1 MTMKSVALLLSLLV
15 LLTFNSCSSDPL
27 DVDISGIEVPAVKIL
42 RFDSA
47 LAVADTT
54 DVVGLRQRMRKNYG
68 AFSDAFF
75 QNAICY
81 QAADSAM
88 CDAELRRFL
97 SDKDLRELRRECF
110 SAHANLDE
118 TEQELTQ
125 VFRYF
130 RYHFP
135 NRKLPEN
142 IYAITSGFSYNF
154 TQTEGAYGI
163 GLDFY
168 LGTNSKWYDA
178 LQWPMFK
185 RVRYNKAYIPS
196 GFVRSWLLNEFQYS
210 PEKDDVLNR
219 LMYEGKL
226 LYVSRALLRN
236 TPDSVLL
243 GYSQQQ
249 LDWCEASE
257 GSIWAAMIEKKL
269 IYSEMQDDLNHMTE
283 DAPFTAG
290 FPRESPGG
298 VGRWIGLR
306 IVEAYMKRN
315 PATTL
320 EQLMQIQDAQV
331 ILNKSKY
338 KPKL

>member
-1 MTMKSVALLLSLLV
+1 MSV
-15 LLTFNSCSSDPL
+15 LLTFGSCSSDPL

-42 RFDSA
+42 RFDSS
-47 LAVADTT
+47 LATADTT
-54 DVVGLRQRMRKNYG
+54 DVVGLRLGMRKTYG

-75 QNAICY
+75 QNVICY
-81 QAADSAM
+81 KSVDSVM

-97 SDKDLRELRRECF
+97 GDKDLSDMRRECLTV
-110 SAHANLDE
+110 HTDLTE
-118 TEQELTQ
+118 TEKALTQ
-125 VFRYF
+125 AFRYF

-135 NRKLPEN
+135 KRNLPQKV
-142 IYAITSGFSYNF
+142 YAITSGFSYNF
-154 TQTEGAYGI
+154 THTEGVYGI

-168 LGTNSKWYDA
+168 LGTKNKWYDA
-178 LQWPMFK
+178 LQQPMFK
-185 RVRYNKAYIPS
+185 RVRFSDAYIPA
-196 GFVRSWLLNEFQYS
+196 GFMRSMLLNEFEYA

-219 LMYEGKL
+219 LMYEGKI
-226 LYVSRALLRN
+226 LYVSRALLRG
-236 TPDSVLL
+236 THDSVLTA
-243 GYSQQQ
+243 YSQLQ

-269 IYSEMQDDLNHMTE
+269 IYSERPEDINHMTE

-306 IVEAYMKRN
+306 IVEAYMERN
-315 PATTL
+315 PTTTL
-320 EQLMQIQDAQV
+320 EQLMQIQDAQL